1 MLMVA
6 KIKVVQT
13 TLDEAKY
20 QLLKKMA
27 EERKKTIKELVRE
40 AIRRLIE
47 EDKIDP
53 RDPIFTEP
61 PLVTE
66 KGISEKTSEEHDKV
80 LYGE

>member
-1 MLMVA
+1 M
-6 KIKVVQT
+6 KVVQT
-13 TLDEAKY
+13 TLDEAEY

-40 AIRRLIE
+40 TIRRLIE
-47 EDKIDP
+47 KDKIDP

-66 KGISEKTSEEHDKV
+66 TGLIEKTSEEHDKV
-80 LYGE
+80 LYGQ